1 MKQFLLLLMVA
12 FTLGSCEIYDR
23 VDELELTADA
33 LTKEDGYLSAALV
46 EANIALADATA
57 LLEAAIAANAELT
70 AENAA
75 LIAANMTEVD
85 AQLAEIIASDE
96 LTAQEISDLE
106 ASVSVVKEDVM
117 AYVDAQIDAL
127 QTELTAAIA
136 DGDED
141 AINKLQADIAAAIAA
156 GLRGEDGADGEDGA
170 QGPAGND
177 GAPGADGTGT
187 GTGTAGP
194 AGPQGETGPAGPKGD
209 TGAQGEPGTNGT
221 NGTNGLDA
229 GDTGV
234 DVIIYNGD
242 WTNSGNEHSGSED
255 LGVKV
260 PGTENDCQSNG
271 TRTFDLK
278 YTTTGIK
285 QDQVQTS
292 TVSVVGIA
300 DSIPP
305 VADPNELT
313 RTIDVQN
320 SERTVENDGSE
331 SCTYV
336 DPAAT
341 EAARLAAG
349 LAAAS
354 WSPAFELQT
363 VNFTQTKTFETVS
376 DSRDIIVT
384 DSNETLVNLSE
395 ANGDTVNN
403 DGDNLDTATR
413 QDVRYTANYDLGFH
427 IVEGTLN
434 ITDNSPSTVEA
445 DEFVKNSSDVYEGSG
460 KYAGY
465 SFTVQPPAGFGLTGL
480 VSTITLPDGT
490 TTPGAGAAT
499 EAEVVS
505 ANITY
510 IDTLL

>member
-177 GAPGADGTGT
+177 GAPGADGTGS

-234 DVIIYNGD
+234 DVIIYTD
-242 WTNSGNEHSGSED
+242 YDHSANVAPDAIKSRGALISEVTEGTSSD
-255 LGVKV
+255 PLLTVTTTYEQYETV
-260 PGTENDCQSNG
+260 PAYSYFK
-271 TRTFDLK
+271 TRT
-278 YTTTGIK
+278 G
-285 QDQVQTS
+285 

-300 DSIPP
+300 DTNPP
-305 VADPNELT
+305 VAEDLSVEVFVDAGQPNQIANEVIVT
-313 RTIDVQN
+313 NPT
-320 SERTVENDGSE
+320 NDN
-331 SCTYV
+331 YV
-336 DPAAT
+336 APNG
-341 EAARLAAG
+341 E
-349 LAAAS
+349 
-354 WSPAFELQT
+354 
-363 VNFTQTKTFETVS
+363 
-376 DSRDIIVT
+376 DIIVFGAWSIS
-384 DSNETLVNLSE
+384 DSDFDDLRNNGGNNGGTTATYEVTRTRSYSVTQVDGPDVPAKE
-395 ANGDTVNN
+395 ANPADLTETITVTDNEYTAPGQN
-403 DGDNLDTATR
+403 FDPKDLDQDGDVDILDANAAE
-413 QDVRYTANYDLGFH
+413 YTVILGNVTPFGVSANFSDASG
-427 IVEGTLN
+427 ISDRV
-434 ITDNSPSTVEA
+434 ITGVATVEA
-445 DEFVKNSSDVYEGSG
+445 AQAIADAE
-460 KYAGY
+460 
-465 SFTVQPPAGFGLTGL
+465 LL
-480 VSTITLPDGT
+480 
-490 TTPGAGAAT
+490 AA
-499 EAEVVS
+499 
-505 ANITY
+505 Y
-510 IDTLL
+510 IAS